1 MANILVGIVVFGSLA
16 AIIRTMVKNK
26 KHANGSCH
34 SGCGTCPFACE
45 KRHD

>member
-1 MANILVGIVVFGSLA
+1 MANILIGLVVFGGLG
-16 AIIRTMVKNK
+16 AIVWKMVRDRRKGV
-26 KHANGSCH
+26 GSCH